1 MRADSSVSI
10 VIPNYNGIKF
20 IQKCLEALLADAPQA
35 EILVVDNGSADGS
48 RQLVEEKFPGVRL
61 IALEQNY
68 GFPRAVNEGI
78 QASSRPYVILLNN
91 DTQVLP
97 GFTDALA
104 DALTMDR
111 HAFSAQAKLLCLSDP
126 EKIDD
131 AGNFYCALGWAYA
144 RGKDKPAA
152 YYEGSG
158 EVFASCAGAAIY
170 RKELFEITGFFD
182 EAHFAYLEDIDVGWK
197 ARIAGYRNL
206 YVPAAKVLH
215 AGSGTSGSRYNEF
228 KVRLSS
234 RNNIY
239 LIWKNMPFVQI
250 ILNLP
255 FLLAGFGV
263 KALFFL
269 RKGMGGIYVRGLG
282 EGFRLCR
289 RGRKVKFRWKNLSA
303 YGKIQ
308 MELWFNT
315 GKRFG

>member
-152 YYEGSG
+152 YYEGPG